1 MVVSGP
7 LFDCLKEGLSMKI
20 VTRIVLAYLICA
32 PSIPST
38 QASDDRVEPILSKM
52 SLEDKID
59 YIRGTGQ
66 AHPGRLQD
74 IGRRVVRADRAYGQN
89 QIDKNRYRK
98 TLA

>member
-1 MVVSGP
+1 
-7 LFDCLKEGLSMKI
+7 MKI
-20 VTRIVLAYLICA
+20 VTRIVLACLICA

-66 AHPGRLQD
+66 APPGR
-74 IGRRVVRADRAYGQN
+74 Y
-89 QIDKNRYRK
+89 K
-98 TLA
+98 TLVGGSSEQIELTGEIKLTKTVTEKPYPDCLRARLHLHP